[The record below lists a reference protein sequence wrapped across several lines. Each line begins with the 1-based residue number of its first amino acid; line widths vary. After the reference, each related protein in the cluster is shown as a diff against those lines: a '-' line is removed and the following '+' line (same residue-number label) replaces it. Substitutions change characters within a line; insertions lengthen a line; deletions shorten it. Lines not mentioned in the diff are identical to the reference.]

1 MRSIRRPA
9 LERTFDPNF
18 RSDSAVAQL
27 LMPAWL
33 QFNNTGNTDD
43 FDMTAQAPG
52 FALRAAGNVDQ
63 ARFEE
68 LGPDAVAGMYPGQ
81 RGCSMERTGNNSLA
95 NNSKLTLV
103 QWSPTSVTLDA
114 SPSIDAQGTLGAYGM
129 VATAAFPTATFAQN
143 IPPGG
148 ARTYSVWARQDTIG
162 TLPGG
167 GGFTFS
173 DGPNDG
179 PVITPDNHWRR
190 YSFTAVAGS
199 LAFILRLG
207 AGADPLATIQFCFPQ
222 AEDSLYPQSTI
233 LTGNTIP
240 GVRPVDK
247 LILDGATQTEIM
259 GSGFYDIELVF
270 FPKYAGGGMLPSEL
284 SSDHNLIWFDVDNR
298 VFIDTSYN
306 LIMRTS
312 GMAELSIGPIVL
324 PRLQPLRVR
333 AKSTPKGRVL
343 SLIQGTGPE
352 NASSDPALPPPMP
365 AAPLYFCGSGPSD
378 GADQSCLLYY
388 VALHWPV
395 T

>member
-52 FALRAAGNVDQ
+52 FALRSAGNVDQ

-68 LGPDAVAGMYPGQ
+68 LGPDSVAGIYPGQ
-81 RGCSMERTGNNSLA
+81 RGCSMERAGNNLLA
-95 NNSKLTLV
+95 NNTKLTLV
-103 QWSPTSVTLDA
+103 QWVPTNVTLDP

-129 VATAAFPTATFAQN
+129 VATAAFPTATFEQAVAA
-143 IPPGG
+143 G
-148 ARTYSVWARQDTIG
+148 AVRTYTVWARQDTIG
-162 TLPGG
+162 TIPGG

-190 YSFTAVAGS
+190 YSFTAAAGS

-207 AGADPLATIQFCFPQ
+207 AGADPLANIQFCFPQ

-233 LTGNTIP
+233 LTGNTLP
-240 GVRPVDK
+240 AVRPVDR
-247 LILDGATQTEIM
+247 LILDGATQSEIM

-270 FPKYAGGGMLPSEL
+270 FPKYAGGGRPPAEL
-284 SSDHNLIWFDVDNR
+284 TSDHNLIWFGALDR
-298 VFIDTSYN
+298 VFIDTSYR
-306 LIMRTS
+306 LVMKST
-312 GMAELSIGPIVL
+312 GKADLFIGPIVL

-352 NASSDPALPPPMP
+352 NASSDPALPAPAL
-365 AAPLYFCGSGPSD
+365 AAPLYLFGSGGSD
-378 GADQSCLLYY
+378 GADQSCLAYY